1 MGYYTT
7 YNLTWEKEDFVESP
21 KWVELVNKL
30 GKDQAFDLYNSG
42 MLSFGP
48 FEDVDDLIGDYIE
61 RTNGYIGHAL
71 NRDGSTCDSIKWY
84 DHEKDMGHLSEE
96 FPDILFSLDC
106 LGEDGERWMIYALN
120 GATQKVNPEIV
131 YPPCTLR

>member
-48 FEDVDDLIGDYIE
+48 FADVDDLIGDYIE
-61 RTNGYIGHAL
+61 RTDNIGHAL
-71 NRDGSTCDSIKWY
+71 DRYGSERDSIKWY
-84 DHEKDMGHLSEE
+84 NHEKDMGHLSEE
-96 FPDILFSLDC
+96 FPDILFSLNC

-120 GATQKVNPEIV
+120 GATQEVKPEIV

>member
-21 KWVELVNKL
+21 KWVELVSKV
-30 GKDQAFDLYNSG
+30 GEDQATDLYNSG

-48 FEDVDDLIGDYIE
+48 FEDVDDLIGDYIGAGRE
-61 RTNGYIGHAL
+61 IGGAL
-71 NRDGSTCDSIKWY
+71 NRDGSTYDSIKWY
-84 DHEKDMGHLSEE
+84 DHEKDMGYLSEE
-96 FPDILFSLDC
+96 FPGILFSLDC